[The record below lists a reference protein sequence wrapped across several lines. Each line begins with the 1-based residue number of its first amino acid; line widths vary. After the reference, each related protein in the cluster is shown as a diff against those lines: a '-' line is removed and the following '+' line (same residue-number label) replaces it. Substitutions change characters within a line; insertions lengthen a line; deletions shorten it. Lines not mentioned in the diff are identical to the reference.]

1 MNQMAVACHSGTNG
15 SFSPSRRSMYCQR
28 MVRMGNTRVATTT
41 LAMNGTSRTARM
53 CSTTSASR
61 TSCSTHHRATT
72 EIRIPAMAVPPSR
85 GDLAGFLEG
94 ELDEIENFLEKVL
107 VVFGKAGREFFP

>member
-1 MNQMAVACHSGTNG
+1 MNPMAVACHSGTNG
-15 SFSPSRRSMYCQR
+15 SFSPSSRRRYCHR
-28 MVRMGNTRVATTT
+28 MVRMGNPRVATSTH
-41 LAMNGTSRTARM
+41 AVKGTIRAARM

-72 EIRIPAMAVPPSR
+72 VIRIPAMAVPPNR
-85 GDLAGFLEG
+85 DDLAGFLEA
-94 ELDEIENFLEKVL
+94 EFDEIENFLEKVL